1 MILRTLD
8 QILPPKHPVEQWKN
22 TYMKFFGRVLEV
34 FASRA
39 YSFVLPFR
47 IFICIKSRFLIS
59 EKSSWVLIEK
69 NCVLTQD
76 YEVVRLKSL
85 VYYTQHAHA

>member
-8 QILPPKHPVEQWKN
+8 KVLPPEDRIEQYKN
-22 TYMKFFGRVLEV
+22 TYMKFFGRVLEGLS
-34 FASRA
+34 SRA